1 MSGLRIVQVLGETTT
16 VVRRRK
22 KPIANRDAFDAH
34 GRDEGY
40 EWVDIAVEDL
50 ASVLLR
56 FDNGAT
62 GSLSVGQVCAGH
74 KNDLCL
80 EICGAVRIDRVAA
93 GTAERALD
101 RPSRPRATRFCRK
114 IRR

>member
-22 KPIANRDAFDAH
+22 KPMANRDAFDAAWPQ
-34 GRDEGY
+34 RARY

-62 GSLSVGQVCAGH
+62 GSFSVGQVCAGH
-74 KNDLCL
+74 KNDLVL
-80 EICGAVRIDRVAA
+80 GDLRPVRIARVAA
-93 GTAERALD
+93 GTAERTVD
-101 RPSRPRATRFCRK
+101 RPSRPA
-114 IRR
+114 